1 MRRSLCHGLVAAA
14 LALASPAASPL
25 AAQQAATITGRVLA
39 EGDRP
44 VAAASVFIP
53 TMNLGTTTSANGTYT
68 FTVPASRVTGQTVA
82 LTARLVGYR
91 AQTVQVTLRPGTI
104 TQDFTLVSA
113 PATLSAVVVT
123 GAGTV
128 STRERLGN
136 VINSVDSSVLQRA
149 TQPQNVVSALSGT
162 APNVVVRTSSG
173 EPGASAS
180 IQIRGA
186 TSVTGTNQPLFVV
199 DGQPIDNTTISTA
212 QGPSD
217 FAGTGSTVSQ
227 NRAADINPNDIESVE
242 ILKGAAASAIY
253 GARAANGVV
262 LITTKRGRPGQTR
275 YTLQSTNTFDRVS
288 QTIPLQRRFGLGSG
302 GTPGGCSDPDCSAG
316 ILSWGPALTGTPTF
330 DHADEI
336 FKTGRTLDNNLS
348 ISGGSERTTFF
359 LSGGL
364 TAQDG
369 VIIGPNNRYNR
380 TSVRLKAT
388 HALSSRVNVGGNL
401 SYIDTRGRFVQKGS
415 NTSGL
420 LLGALRTPPDFNNQ
434 PYLDPVSGMHRSY
447 RFPNP
452 STVSATESRGY
463 DNPIFAAYNPGNQS
477 ELGRFLGNVSLE
489 WTPLPWLRIQEQ
501 LGSDYYAD
509 QRLEALPLTSSA
521 NPVGQ
526 VTRLDL
532 NSLMIDNNLLITAN
546 REFSPNFTGRLSLGQ
561 NLNSRRYRQ
570 IWAQG
575 QNLIAA
581 QPFVMQN
588 TVNPA
593 VPQEYRTLVHIEGY
607 FGQAEVDL
615 WNQLFLTAGL
625 RNDGFSTFGSG
636 ERRAN
641 YPKASLAWT
650 FTNALGNTEQ
660 RGLLSLGKL
669 RAAYGETGREPPVYG
684 TITAYSTTSVFGS
697 GFGDYLSSI
706 QGGQGGVVTSLRG
719 GNPDLKPERNREVEL
734 GADFGFFDQRA
745 DLGITYFDKRST
757 DVILFVPVNASQT
770 GFLQRLANGASIRN
784 RGVEVTFNARP
795 YTTARTSWEFGAN
808 FGRLRGRVNSL
819 LGAEFVS
826 YTNEGFNGSIGTSS
840 VGFAPGV
847 IRGADFARC
856 GRGLVIDGVDI
867 DAACGPNAKKDALFI
882 AENGQPIYDPTDRVI
897 ADPNPRWNMGI
908 NSSLRVLGGL
918 RFSGLLD
925 VRRGGQ
931 VWNGT
936 RGALYRFGT
945 HRDTEIR
952 EGTAVFGQNFYTKEY
967 PDVAGPGVGKPVAS
981 TPAEW
986 QTWFTTKGGNASLAQ
1001 AQFVEDG
1008 SFVKLREVS
1017 VAYTLGQQWLRSRLG
1032 FSTIDL
1038 RLAGRNLV
1046 TWTDYRGLDPESNLG
1061 GAEYLTQGVDYFNN
1075 PQTRSF
1081 VLSATFNR

>member
-1 MRRSLCHGLVAAA
+1 MRGPLRRALAAAA
-14 LALASPAASPL
+14 LALASPAAVQ
-25 AAQQAATITGRVLA
+25 AQQAATISGRVVA
-39 EGDRP
+39 DDGRP
-44 VAAASVFIP
+44 LAAASVFIP
-53 TMNLGTTTSANGTYT
+53 TMNLGVTTNATGGYT
-68 FTVPASRVTGQTVA
+68 FSVPASRVSGQTVG
-82 LTARLVGYR
+82 LTARLVGFR
-91 AQTVQVTLRPGTI
+91 PQTVQITLRPGTI
-104 TQDFTLVSA
+104 TQDFTLASA

-136 VINSVDSSVLQRA
+136 VINSVDSSVIRRQ
-149 TQPQNVVSALSGT
+149 TQPQNLVSALSGT

-217 FAGTGSTVSQ
+217 FVGTGSSVSQ
-227 NRAADINPNDIESVE
+227 NRAADINPNDVESVE

-262 LITTKRGRPGQTR
+262 LITTKKGRPGQTR
-275 YTLQSTNTFDRVS
+275 YTLQSTSTLDRVS
-288 QTIPLQRRFGLGSG
+288 RTVPLQRSYGQ
-302 GTPGGCSDPDCSAG
+302 GTNGNPGACSAPDCFAQT
-316 ILSWGPALTGTPTF
+316 LTWGPLLSGATTY
-330 DHADEI
+330 DHEDDI
-336 FKTGRTLDNNLS
+336 FKTGSTFDNNLS
-348 ISGGSERTTFF
+348 IAGGTERTSFF

-369 VIIGPNNRYNR
+369 IIIGPNNRYNR

-388 HALSSRVNVGGNL
+388 HALNSQINVGGNL

-420 LLGALRTPPDFNNQ
+420 LLGALRTPPDFNNE
-434 PYLDPVSGMHRSY
+434 PYLDPTSGLHRSY

-452 STVSATESRGY
+452 TTASATGTRGY
-463 DNPIFAAYNPGNQS
+463 DNPLFAAYSPGNQS
-477 ELGRFLGNVSLE
+477 ELGRFVGNVSVE
-489 WTPLPWLRIQEQ
+489 WNPMSWLRVQEQ
-501 LGSDYYAD
+501 LGADYYAD
-509 QRLEALPLTSSA
+509 QRLEALPLTSSS

-532 NSLMIDNNLLITAN
+532 NNLMIDNNLLLTAN
-546 REFSPNFTGRLSLGQ
+546 REFSPSFTGRVSIGQ

-575 QNLIAA
+575 VSLIAA
-581 QPFVMQN
+581 EPYVMQN
-588 TVNPA
+588 TVSPA
-593 VPQEYRTLVHIEGY
+593 VPQELRSLVHIEGY
-607 FGQAEVDL
+607 FGQVEADL

-641 YPKASLAWT
+641 YPKASAAWT

-684 TITAYSTTSVFGS
+684 TITAFSTSSVFGS
-697 GFGDYLSSI
+697 GFGDFIGSV
-706 QGGQGGVVTSLRG
+706 QGGQGGVVRSLTG

-745 DLGITYFDKRST
+745 DLGFTYFRKKSS
-757 DVILFVPVNASQT
+757 DVILFVPTNASET
-770 GFLQRLANGASIRN
+770 GFSRRLANGATIDN
-784 RGVEVTFNARP
+784 RGVEVTLNLRP
-795 YTTARTSWEFGAN
+795 YTTSAVAWELGLN
-808 FGRLRGRVNSL
+808 YGRLRGKVTDL
-819 LGAEFVS
+819 LGAEFIP
-826 YTNEGFNGSIGTSS
+826 YNNEGFTGSIGTSS
-840 VGFAPGV
+840 VGYAPGV
-847 IRGADFARC
+847 IRGSDFARC
-856 GRGLVIDGVDI
+856 GRGLVINDVDI
-867 DAACGPNAKKDALFI
+867 DAGCGPNAKKDALYL
-882 AENGQPIYDPTDRVI
+882 AANGQPIYDPTDRVI

-908 NSSLRVLGGL
+908 NSSLKLFGNLRV
-918 RFSGLLD
+918 SGLLD
-925 VRRGGQ
+925 IRRGGQ

-945 HRDTEIR
+945 HKDTEVR
-952 EGTAVFGQNFYTKEY
+952 GGSGTFGKDFYTEEY
-967 PDVAGPGVGKPVAS
+967 PDVAGPGVGVAFAT
-981 TPAEW
+981 TPAQW

-1008 SFVKLREVS
+1008 SFVKLRELS
-1017 VAYTLGQQWLRSRLG
+1017 LAYTLGQRWVRSRIG
-1032 FSTIDL
+1032 ISSIDL
-1038 RLAGRNLV
+1038 RLAGRNLA

>member
-1 MRRSLCHGLVAAA
+1 MRRLLCHGCLAAA
-14 LALASPAASPL
+14 IVAASPLAL

-44 VAAASVFIP
+44 LAAASVFIP
-53 TMNLGTTTSANGTYT
+53 TMNLGTTTSATGTYT
-68 FTVPASRVTGQTVA
+68 FTVPASRVTGQTVG
-82 LTARLVGYR
+82 LTARLVGFR
-91 AQTVQVTLRPGTI
+91 AQTVQVVLRPGTI

-162 APNVVVRTSSG
+162 APNVIVRTSSG

-212 QGPSD
+212 QGPAD
-217 FAGTGSTVSQ
+217 FAGSGSTVSQ

-262 LITTKRGRPGQTR
+262 LITTKRGRPGATR
-275 YTLQSTNTFDRVS
+275 YSLQSTSTFDRVS
-288 QTIPLQRRFGLGSG
+288 QTIPLQRRFGQGTG
-302 GTPGGCSDPDCSAG
+302 GNAGQCADPDCFAQ
-316 ILSWGPALTGTPTF
+316 LLTWGPALSGAQTF
-330 DHADEI
+330 DHSDEI
-336 FKTGRTLDNNLS
+336 FKTGSTLDNNLS
-348 ISGGSERTTFF
+348 ISGGTERTSFF

-388 HALSSRVNVGGNL
+388 HAMSSRINVGGNL
-401 SYIDTRGRFVQKGS
+401 SYIDSRGRFVQKGS

-420 LLGALRTPPDFNNQ
+420 LLGALRTPPDFDNE
-434 PYLDPVSGMHRSY
+434 PYIDPTSGLHRSY

-452 STVSATESRGY
+452 STASASGSRGY
-463 DNPIFAAYNPGNQS
+463 DNPLFTASNPGNQS
-477 ELGRFLGNVSLE
+477 ELGRFVGNVSVE
-489 WTPLPWLRIQEQ
+489 WSPLSWLRIQEQ

-532 NSLMIDNNLLITAN
+532 SHLMIDNNLLLTAN
-546 REFSPNFTGRLSLGQ
+546 REFSPNLTARLSLGQ

-581 QPFVMQN
+581 QPFVTQN

-615 WNQLFLTAGL
+615 WNQVFMTVGL

-650 FTNALGNTEQ
+650 FTNALGNGEQ

-697 GFGDYLSSI
+697 GYGDFISSI
-706 QGGQGGVVTSLRG
+706 QGGQGGVVTALSG

-734 GADFGFFDQRA
+734 GVDFGFFDQRA
-745 DLGITYFDKRST
+745 DLGFTWFDKRSE
-757 DVILFVPVNASQT
+757 DVILFVPSNASET
-770 GFLQRLANGASIRN
+770 GFQRRLANGASIRN
-784 RGVEVTFNARP
+784 RGVELTFNARP
-795 YTTARTSWEFGAN
+795 YTSARTSWEVGVN
-808 FGRLRGRVNSL
+808 YGRLRGKVNSL
-819 LGAEFVS
+819 LGAEFIP
-826 YTNEGFNGSIGTSS
+826 YNNEGFTGSIGTSS

-847 IRGADFARC
+847 IRGSDFARC
-856 GRGLVIDGVDI
+856 GRGLVINDVDI
-867 DAACGPNAKKDALFI
+867 DAACGAGAKQDALYL
-882 AENGQPIYDPTDRVI
+882 ADNGQPIYDPTDRVI

-908 NSSLRVLGGL
+908 NSSLRVFGGL

-925 VRRGGQ
+925 IRRGGQ

-945 HRDTEIR
+945 HQDTEIR
-952 EGTAVFGQNFYTKEY
+952 GGTAAFGQNFYTQEY

-1008 SFVKLREVS
+1008 SFVKLRELS
-1017 VAYTLGQQWLRSRLG
+1017 VAYTFGQQWLRSRLG
-1032 FSTIDL
+1032 FASIDL
-1038 RLAGRNLV
+1038 RLAGRNLA

-1061 GAEYLTQGVDYFNN
+1061 GAEFLTQGVDYFNN

-1081 VLSATFNR
+1081 VLSATVNR